1 MSDSERSLSDDV
13 AFLRALAE
21 GDTASAARE
30 GAILVAVGL
39 IFGLVAVQYWS
50 IESAF
55 IAASPAVHTWLWLDG
70 FIPFLIC
77 VAVISAKYRAH
88 PPGAA
93 SRALAATWKGM
104 GAAFIVADIALY
116 AASRELGIPL
126 LVKWIFPL
134 VVFVLIGGAWGVAFA
149 VRRRSS
155 FAVLASGNFAAAI
168 FAALMIG
175 RPQEWLVLAGGLF
188 FLVAV
193 PGGVMLAARPRR

>member
-1 MSDSERSLSDDV
+1 MNDCDRSLSEDV

-21 GDTASAARE
+21 GDTAGAARE

-50 IESAF
+50 IESAL

-70 FIPFLIC
+70 VIPFLIC

-88 PPGAA
+88 PTGAA
-93 SRALAATWKGM
+93 SRALAATWKGV
-104 GAAFIVADIALY
+104 GAAFIVADVALY
-116 AASRELGIPL
+116 AASRQLGIPL
-126 LVKWIFPL
+126 LVKWLFPL
-134 VVFVLIGGAWGVAFA
+134 VVFALIGGAWGVAFA

-155 FAVLASGNFAAAI
+155 YALLAGGNFAAAI
-168 FAALMIG
+168 MAGIVIG
-175 RPQEWLVLAGGLF
+175 RPLEWLVLAAGLF